1 MTPPANEDRELS
13 VVIILRIFVP
23 FGLGY
28 FLSYFYRAV
37 NAVISEEL
45 TQDIGLTAADLGF
58 LTSTYFLAFALFQLP
73 LGVLLDRYGP
83 RRTEAALLIVA
94 AAGAGLFSIADS
106 VPVLTAG
113 RAFIGLGVSA
123 CLMASFKA
131 FVLWFPKERLPLAN
145 GIVMTAGGLGAIVA
159 TAPVEAA
166 LQITDWRIIFGVLAV
181 ATLLV
186 SFILYVTVPDKGQ
199 TRFGTNWRKEFGG
212 VIQVISSPKF
222 WQIAPITLMSQATFL
237 SIQSLWVGPWLRDVA
252 GMNSGEVAHTLMLTA
267 SAMVAGFLILGAAA
281 ERAAKYGV
289 QPMAFAI
296 IGMLVFMLVQVGLLL
311 VGIAQTVSANLII
324 ANWALFGFFGTI
336 GIIPYAVLSQTFPP
350 HLAGRVTT
358 AVNFL
363 VFMAAFATQ
372 SGVGVIVEMW
382 SLVGEGSY
390 DPKGY
395 STAFAVLIGL
405 QLLGLVW
412 YMINRGDIVS
422 QKPETGC

>member
-145 GIVMTAGGLGAIVA
+145 GIVMT
-159 TAPVEAA
+159 
-166 LQITDWRIIFGVLAV
+166 
-181 ATLLV
+181 
-186 SFILYVTVPDKGQ
+186 
-199 TRFGTNWRKEFGG
+199 
-212 VIQVISSPKF
+212 
-222 WQIAPITLMSQATFL
+222 
-237 SIQSLWVGPWLRDVA
+237 
-252 GMNSGEVAHTLMLTA
+252 
-267 SAMVAGFLILGAAA
+267 
-281 ERAAKYGV
+281 
-289 QPMAFAI
+289 
-296 IGMLVFMLVQVGLLL
+296 
-311 VGIAQTVSANLII
+311 
-324 ANWALFGFFGTI
+324 
-336 GIIPYAVLSQTFPP
+336 
-350 HLAGRVTT
+350 
-358 AVNFL
+358 
-363 VFMAAFATQ
+363 
-372 SGVGVIVEMW
+372 
-382 SLVGEGSY
+382 
-390 DPKGY
+390 
-395 STAFAVLIGL
+395 
-405 QLLGLVW
+405 
-412 YMINRGDIVS
+412 
-422 QKPETGC
+422 